1 MQQGHAM
8 TLDLPLLFAILLA
21 FGVAMYVVMDGF
33 DLGLGVLFR
42 FAPSDAD
49 RDAMMN
55 SIAPIWDGNETWLVL
70 GGTLLIAAFPMAY
83 AILLPAF
90 YVPLV
95 VMLFA
100 LIFRGIAFE
109 FRFRAERFR
118 RLWDWSFAVGSAL
131 AGFCQGLVLGG
142 VIDGVAVKDGTFA
155 GGTFDFLSG
164 FAVASGI
171 GLVAGYA
178 LLGATWL
185 ILKTSG
191 ATQAFGRRAARPAL
205 LVTLLFIALVSLWT
219 PLTHEQIAQ
228 RWFSL
233 PNILFLWP
241 VPFVTALAALAIWR
255 SIESAHEALP
265 FLFSIAIFLLA
276 LSGLGVSL
284 FPYAIPWRITLWQAA
299 ASTPTLEF
307 VGVGV
312 LIILPITLAYLG
324 YAHWIFRGKVGAEGG
339 YGGGAD

>member
-1 MQQGHAM
+1 MQPGHAV

-21 FGVAMYVVMDGF
+21 FGIAMYVVMDGF
-33 DLGLGVLFR
+33 DLGLGVLFPS
-42 FAPSDAD
+42 APGDAD

-70 GGTLLIAAFPMAY
+70 GGTLLFAAFPTAY
-83 AILLPAF
+83 AIMLPAF

-118 RLWDWSFAVGSAL
+118 RLWDWSFAAGSAI

-142 VIDGVAVKDGTFA
+142 VIDGVAVKDGAFA
-155 GGTFDFLSG
+155 GGPFDFESG
-164 FAVASGI
+164 FAVACGV
-171 GLVAGYA
+171 GLVTGYT

-205 LVTLLFIALVSLWT
+205 LLTLLFIALISLWT
-219 PLTHEQIAQ
+219 PLTHEQIAH

-233 PNILFLWP
+233 PNVLFLWP
-241 VPFVTALAALAIWR
+241 VPFVTAITALAIWR
-255 SIESAHEALP
+255 TIEGRHEALP

-299 ASTPTLEF
+299 GSAPTLEF
-307 VGVGV
+307 VGVGA

-324 YAHWIFRGKVGAEGG
+324 YAHWIFRGKVSAEGG
-339 YGGGAD
+339 YGGDSG